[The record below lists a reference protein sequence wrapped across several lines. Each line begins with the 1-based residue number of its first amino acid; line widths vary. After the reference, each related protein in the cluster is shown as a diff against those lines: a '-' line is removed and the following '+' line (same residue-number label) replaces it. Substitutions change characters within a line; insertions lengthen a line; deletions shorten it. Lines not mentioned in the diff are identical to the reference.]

1 MHKQLLVVSCCW
13 SVTALDGHALC
24 VCVGNRGDGSPWC
37 TQSTTSPI
45 LHSSSSF
52 SHSVILSRGLR
63 SLIMFQ
69 CLIISNRGGNRFP
82 IVASQ
87 FEQPAFPA
95 LLYVM
100 SRVALTKRFVAWH
113 LSRLIIP
120 FAEAGSSVDF
130 HGFLSVRIWSH
141 VVKLHSPAIAWMAE
155 SYLTGIRSTKDLR
168 AGCKTQKHMTSCS
181 NLQPTHLLLHVRL
194 LF

>member
-1 MHKQLLVVSCCW
+1 MESQTSCDTGYIKNPLHSNLTYIICATFYETHKMHKQLLVVSCCW

-24 VCVGNRGDGSPWC
+24 VVRGESFLDVGSPRC

-52 SHSVILSRGLR
+52 SHSVILSRALC

-100 SRVALTKRFVAWH
+100 PRKVFV
-113 LSRLIIP
+113 R
-120 FAEAGSSVDF
+120 
-130 HGFLSVRIWSH
+130 
-141 VVKLHSPAIAWMAE
+141 
-155 SYLTGIRSTKDLR
+155 RS
-168 AGCKTQKHMTSCS
+168 
-181 NLQPTHLLLHVRL
+181 
-194 LF
+194 

>member
-1 MHKQLLVVSCCW
+1 MLLVSHCIRWPCTV
-13 SVTALDGHALC
+13 
-24 VCVGNRGDGSPWC
+24 RGESWGWESMVHTVNNFTNPSL
-37 TQSTTSPI
+37 QLFLLP
-45 LHSSSSF
+45 L
-52 SHSVILSRGLR
+52 SHTRGLC

-155 SYLTGIRSTKDLR
+155 SYLTGMRSTKDLR

-181 NLQPTHLLLHVRL
+181 NLQPTHLLLHVRF